1 MKIVIKI
8 VITLFCLFQLTEAQ
22 TDINPLFADLN
33 AYNFCNEILE
43 TDHQELIFLNIYR
56 NFRENMPGI
65 IIGPVDR
72 TILPDSSY
80 SNIYRFSK
88 EGTLLS
94 KVSIK
99 STDDLYYY
107 GFKMI
112 QLDNGKYLVA
122 GDVATL
128 IDNRY
133 DVFFAIINEDVDSV
147 EYLYRLEK
155 QNTREELINAWQ
167 KSNGN
172 IVLYYLQPNQNPS
185 RESLIEFNIQGTM
198 VGQYYYFN
206 NGVYNQ
212 IYNYNAMFFNDV
224 FYHKIRNS
232 IVPHVVSI
240 DANNQL
246 SYDTFNYTHQ
256 FNFETSG
263 IQYGDNY
270 YIDGAQNGMF
280 SLFKFNSNLDV
291 TVLYADTNTPSYSN
305 FVLKSIS
312 SVDSNYMYAAYS
324 LFNVDTGG
332 ILVYNVQ
339 SNGTLNW
346 KKEIRLKNYDLQ
358 GAEYNLVVQSILA
371 TKDKGCVITIG
382 VLNSASYGDTYYLK
396 LDSTG
401 NFVSVFTGIREQN
414 VAFNI
419 SSFRVYPNP
428 SVDFLNIE
436 ALQKG
441 EYEFVVFDALG
452 KIVLKNSFVNNET
465 VDISNLPKQNYFY
478 SITNTKTQQT
488 ETGKFLKK

>member
-8 VITLFCLFQLTEAQ
+8 FLFCLFQMAKAQ

-33 AYNFCNEILE
+33 AYNFCNEIIE
-43 TDHQELIFLNIYR
+43 TDNQELIFLNIYR

-72 TILPDSSY
+72 TILPDSSF

-88 EGTLLS
+88 EGALLS

-107 GFKMI
+107 ALKM
-112 QLDNGKYLVA
+112 LKLSNGKYLVA
-122 GDVATL
+122 GHVATL

-133 DVFFAIINEDVDSV
+133 DVFFAIINEEVDSV
-147 EYLYRLEK
+147 EYIYRLEK
-155 QNTREELINAWQ
+155 QNTWEELINAWQ

-185 RESLIEFNIQGTM
+185 RESLIEFNIDGTM

-206 NGVYNQ
+206 NGLYNQ

-224 FYHKIRNS
+224 FYHKLYNALS
-232 IVPHVVSI
+232 QQVVSI

-246 SYDTFNYTHQ
+246 SYDTFNYTQQ
-256 FNFETSG
+256 FGFETSG
-263 IQYGDNY
+263 VQYGDNY
-270 YIDGAQNGMF
+270 YIDGGQNGMF
-280 SLFKFNSNLDV
+280 SLFKFNSDLDV
-291 TVLYADTNTPSYSN
+291 TLLYADTNTPSYSN
-305 FVLKSIS
+305 FVLKSLS
-312 SVDSNYMYAAYS
+312 SVDSNYMYAVYS
-324 LFNVDTGG
+324 LHDIDTGG

-346 KKEIRLKNYDLQ
+346 KKEIRLKDYDLQ
-358 GAEYNLVVQSILA
+358 GAEYDLVVQSILA

-382 VLNSASYGDTYYLK
+382 VLNSAGYGDTYYLK

-414 VAFNI
+414 IAFNI

-428 SVDFLNIE
+428 SANFLNIE
-436 ALQKG
+436 ALEKG
-441 EYEFVVFDALG
+441 NYELIVFDALG
-452 KIVLKNSFVNNET
+452 KVAIQNSFSNTLNL
-465 VDISNLPKQNYFY
+465 DISSLPKQNYFY